1 MKVIVNGKAMEVTEN
16 TNLYDLLQSPKVK
29 ADTIIVVLNDVVVR
43 KDMWTETVLKEGD
56 CMELVSLVGGG

>member
-16 TNLYDLLQSPKVK
+16 TNLYDLLQSSKVK

-56 CMELVSLVGGG
+56 CMELVSFVGGG